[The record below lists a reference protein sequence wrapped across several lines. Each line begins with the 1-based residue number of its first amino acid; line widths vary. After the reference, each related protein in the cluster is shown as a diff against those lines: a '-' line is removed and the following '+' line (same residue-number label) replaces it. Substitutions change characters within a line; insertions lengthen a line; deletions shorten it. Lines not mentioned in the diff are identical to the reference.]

1 MNYPEYVLRR
11 SKTLW
16 RELEEA
22 WQQELTTTMGVVRKR
37 GTNAENAEE
46 ENTKAE
52 NTEGENTGAE
62 NSERE
67 NTEGGNA
74 VKRFAEKMFSADGET
89 AAETVR
95 VLAAQERE
103 TRGLAEVSDTDG
115 IREGNGGAR
124 WLTDE
129 LRRSTTEGIA
139 PVRVQESAAVFAPTY
154 EAADLQTLSQS
165 VERDARRYDG
175 GFLLY

>member
-1 MNYPEYVLRR
+1 MNYPEYILRR
-11 SKTLW
+11 SETLW
-16 RELEEA
+16 KELEEA
-22 WQQELTTTMGVVRKR
+22 WQRELTTAAGVMR
-37 GTNAENAEE
+37 GSSADAEGA
-46 ENTKAE
+46 
-52 NTEGENTGAE
+52 EGEN
-62 NSERE
+62 
-67 NTEGGNA
+67 A
-74 VKRFAEKMFSADGET
+74 VRRLAEKIFPTDGET

-139 PVRVQESAAVFAPTY
+139 PERVWERDAGFSPVY